1 MENWTRVFHLIC
13 STAAFTLTCWCI
25 YKYMKDDDVS
35 LVNYK
40 QYHTT
45 TDSIYPSLTLCF
57 NNPFLNEKL
66 EQYGTG
72 INTTTYS
79 NFLKGLHWD
88 NRMSRI
94 DYDEVTLDIS
104 QYLEEA
110 KIVLANGSVYR
121 QEETLMH
128 YVVIR
133 SSSLKCFSFD
143 TPFLPDVGVEY
154 LVVVVKNSIFP
165 QGYRPL
171 HHDFNP
177 NTGKG
182 GGFEVR
188 FNYPRQVFRSYFTA
202 KWIWES
208 LGHNATKKWIGMS
221 FHMKNIEVLKRRSKY
236 YLPCNSEWRYDDEK
250 IMNVIID
257 KIQCKPPHWDIKSN
271 LKICSKVILYF
282 GCNLQIIHKL
292 QQNNCIKST
301 RLTNCLKI
309 CCCF

>member
-1 MENWTRVFHLIC
+1 
-13 STAAFTLTCWCI
+13 
-25 YKYMKDDDVS
+25 MKDDDVS

-57 NNPFLNEKL
+57 NNPFLNDKL

-88 NRMSRI
+88 NRMTRI

-104 QYLEEA
+104 KYLEEA

-271 LKICSKVILYF
+271 LEICSKVLLYL
-282 GCNLQIIHKL
+282 GCFLQIIHK
-292 QQNNCIKST
+292 I
-301 RLTNCLKI
+301 I
-309 CCCF
+309 V